1 MMNMGQR
8 KTFNRDTLTNS
19 KRNTLMRKTFSICS
33 LVMDLVIMAIE
44 DKCTGGSS
52 KEITGNKDRG
62 SKSII
67 QCYN

>member
-1 MMNMGQR
+1 MMNMEQR
-8 KTFNRDTLTNS
+8 KIFNRGTLTNL

-52 KEITGNKDRG
+52 KEIKDKDRG